1 MNHIRCNENHILVQ
15 VQNRYNI
22 HNATIMLRRVKKAL
36 ATQAPRDWRFTQ
48 SPSARFFVV
57 DLDTKVKILGVS
69 YRDWG
74 TQLVESLQKA
84 ISEDKV
90 EDWTKGLEGLL
101 KEYLEA
107 LANPRLDIVHD
118 LRTAYPPQKGEI
130 GEEKR
135 ILAAIKEQLAH
146 PIVLMEKKLSARPN
160 AIVVSEQELWVRQH
174 LNWVNPKNPNK
185 EYFLFELLT
194 PLGINKAQRKIFS
207 YTANGEVR
215 EELDGVAGCPQGSDE
230 CLLRQPTGK
239 LLTAGHR
246 TDAYWTLP
254 TYPDRR
260 LMDLEFREREP
271 DKAEEGPLRRNEI
284 VELYILR
291 KLVEAARKKFLKR

>member
-1 MNHIRCNENHILVQ
+1 MDHIHCNDKHILCQ
-15 VQNRYNI
+15 ATIRYNI
-22 HNATIMLRRVKKAL
+22 LNAHKMLERVKKAL

-57 DLDTKVKILGVS
+57 DLDTQVKILGVS

-74 TQLVESLQKA
+74 TQLVESIQKA

-107 LANPRLDIVHD
+107 LTNPRLDIVHD

-135 ILAAIKEQLAH
+135 ILAAIKGQLVH

-185 EYFLFELLT
+185 EYFLFERLT

-207 YTANGEVR
+207 YNANGEVK
-215 EELDGVAGCPQGSDE
+215 EEPGWAQGCPQHHPE
-230 CLLRQPTGK
+230 CRVRQDLAVPGNQQF
-239 LLTAGHR
+239 R

-254 TYPDRR
+254 TYVDRR
-260 LMDLEFREREP
+260 LMDLDFREREP
-271 DKAEEGPLRRNEI
+271 DKAEEGHLRREEI

-291 KLVEAARKKFLKR
+291 KMVEAARTKFLKR